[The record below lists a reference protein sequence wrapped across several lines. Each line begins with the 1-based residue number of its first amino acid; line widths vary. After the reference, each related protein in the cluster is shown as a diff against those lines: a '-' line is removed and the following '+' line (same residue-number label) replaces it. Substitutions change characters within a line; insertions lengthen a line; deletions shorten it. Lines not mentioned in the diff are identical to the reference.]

1 MQEQIEKIEIILENC
16 EMIIIEGKYIGDLS
30 IEDIKYSIHRDACNS
45 ISERLTCKELS
56 MSINRNANL
65 DTQIELNQLYNTRKQ
80 MALQGLDT
88 YWLAKPLHTG
98 IGHKHNLN
106 IEVGDSQS
114 LRAVLDFTYNQIT
127 GVMKGSDR
135 RNISGNANISY
146 RRNNIIFRNILLQ
159 IFSFFT

>member
-1 MQEQIEKIEIILENC
+1 
-16 EMIIIEGKYIGDLS
+16 
-30 IEDIKYSIHRDACNS
+30 
-45 ISERLTCKELS
+45 
-56 MSINRNANL
+56 
-65 DTQIELNQLYNTRKQ
+65 

-135 RNISGNANISY
+135 RYCGLPLRFVPVFHSRRIPVGRASKWRGHNLPGAFVVLCHY
-146 RRNNIIFRNILLQ
+146 RMKQNRH
-159 IFSFFT
+159 